1 MGAARMD
8 NLSAGEVGGIF
19 AGVIAVLAAAG
30 KGLAWLLN
38 WNNERTE
45 AKQKRLDAWEESLAR
60 REREYREG
68 IETELA
74 ELKGEMMRL
83 RTQQGALSF
92 SLLEVAIAHRNKDP
106 ESPALARA
114 AAALK
119 QAFPPEF
126 GFPPEIAELIHAL
139 ETKVSEGRSQR

>member
-1 MGAARMD
+1 MGVARMD
-8 NLSAGEVGGIF
+8 NLSAGEAGGLF
-19 AGVIAVLAAAG
+19 AGAVAALMAIG

-38 WNNERTE
+38 WQGERSDRRS
-45 AKQKRLDAWEESLAR
+45 KRLDAWEDSLR
-60 REREYREG
+60 NREKEYREG
-68 IETELA
+68 IEAELA
-74 ELKGEMMRL
+74 DLRGEMMRL
-83 RTQQGALSF
+83 RSQQGALSF

-126 GFPPEIAELIHAL
+126 GFPPEIAELIQAL
-139 ETKVSEGRSQR
+139 EVKADSRRSRR